1 MASLTIHLLAI
12 HNAVFES
19 LLFTVIAMNID
30 LYQVDAF
37 ANKPFEGNPAAVCPL
52 KAWLDDAL
60 LQAIAAENNLSET
73 AFFVPTETGYHLR
86 WFTPSVEV
94 DLCGHATLAAAWVVF
109 NALGDTAESVA
120 FETRSGVLTV
130 RREGDALAMDFP
142 AKTLVPLDMY
152 AEVAAALGGIEI
164 EALLISDDIVV
175 VVDNASI
182 IEQLS
187 PDMQRL
193 KQLPGR
199 GVAVTAK
206 GDDVDFVSRWF
217 GPKVG
222 VEEDPVTG
230 SAHTS
235 LAPYWAARLNKQALT
250 ARQGGSRQGAL
261 SCILEGERVMIKG
274 RVAPYLTGQI
284 TLPVSLPVD

>member
-1 MASLTIHLLAI
+1 
-12 HNAVFES
+12 
-19 LLFTVIAMNID
+19 MNID

-37 ANKPFEGNPAAVCPL
+37 ASKPFEGNPAAVCPL
-52 KAWLDDAL
+52 EAWLDDAL

-73 AFFVPTETGYHLR
+73 AFFVPTEAGYHLR

-109 NALGDTAESVA
+109 HTLAVTAEAVA

-130 RREGDALAMDFP
+130 RRDGDVLVMDFP
-142 AKTLVPLDMY
+142 AKTLAPLDMH
-152 AEVAAALGGIEI
+152 AEVAAALGGIKI
-164 EALLISDDIVV
+164 EELLISDDIVV
-175 VVDNASI
+175 VVEEASV
-182 IEQLS
+182 IERLV

-193 KQLPGR
+193 KHLPGR
-199 GVAVTAK
+199 GMAVTAK
-206 GDDVDFVSRWF
+206 GDEVDVVSRWF

-235 LAPYWAARLNKQALT
+235 LAPYWAARLGKQALT
-250 ARQGGSRQGAL
+250 ARQGGARQGAL
-261 SCILEGERVMIKG
+261 SCVVEGERVIIKG
-274 RVAPYLTGQI
+274 RVAPYLMGQI
-284 TLPVSLPVD
+284 MLPDS

>member
-1 MASLTIHLLAI
+1 
-12 HNAVFES
+12 
-19 LLFTVIAMNID
+19 MNID

-37 ANKPFEGNPAAVCPL
+37 ASKPFEGNPAAVCPL
-52 KAWLDDAL
+52 EAWLDDAL

-73 AFFVPTETGYHLR
+73 AFFVPTEAGYHLR

-109 NALGDTAESVA
+109 HTLGVVAESVA

-130 RREGDALAMDFP
+130 RREGDMLVMDFP
-142 AKTLVPLDMY
+142 AKTLAPLDMH

-164 EALLISDDIVV
+164 EELLISDDIVV
-175 VVDNASI
+175 VVEEASVI
-182 IEQLS
+182 DRLA

-206 GDDVDFVSRWF
+206 GDDVDVVSRWF

-235 LAPYWAARLNKQALT
+235 LAPYWATRLGKQALT
-250 ARQGGSRQGAL
+250 ARQGGARQGSL
-261 SCILEGERVMIKG
+261 SCVVEGERVMIKG

-284 TLPVSLPVD
+284 TLPENASLR